1 MFPNQQPLEAIMPY
15 TTQTT
20 QICSRKRELSRRA
33 HLAALALLML
43 AAFFLLAARPAAAA
57 ETLRF
62 ANFPAAGTFPCVS
75 MEQWAAEI
83 QKRTNGAVRVETYPG
98 GTLLDAKSMV
108 RGVIQGQ
115 ADIGCISLAYHPG
128 AYPFLSAFE
137 LPLGF
142 SSAEEAS
149 AILFDLQS
157 RHQPKETARVK
168 VIGMFTSA
176 PSQVLSVKPLKN
188 IEDMKGM
195 PIRSAGILADVT
207 ASMGANP
214 VSMPQSDTPEALQK
228 GVIQGVFTS
237 LDVMK
242 DYNFAESCR
251 YVLKVDMPVYP
262 FMVFMNRD
270 KWDSL
275 PAEVQAAI
283 DGYAREYSVWTGK
296 YVDGHGKAAMRWSE
310 ETYGAAMTDLEEAQK
325 AELFERARP
334 VIDEWIK
341 KAEAKNVAANGL
353 LEEIRAARSAYAEKS
368 GQ

>member
-1 MFPNQQPLEAIMPY
+1 MSDHTQKPY
-15 TTQTT
+15 F
-20 QICSRKRELSRRA
+20 SVRRTKA
-33 HLAALALLML
+33 GVFLLLLTLALAVF
-43 AAFFLLAARPAAAA
+43 AASPAEAAQPRL
-57 ETLRF
+57 TLRF

-75 MEQWAAEI
+75 MEQWAKEI
-83 QKRTNGAVRVETYPG
+83 QQRTNGAVQVETYPG
-98 GTLLDAKSMV
+98 GTLLDAKSIV

-128 AYPFLSAFE
+128 AFPFLSAFE

-142 SSAEEAS
+142 TSAEEAS
-149 AILFDLQS
+149 AILFDI
-157 RHQPKETARVK
+157 HQKHMPKDSARVK

-195 PIRSAGILADVT
+195 SIRSAGILADVT
-207 ASMGANP
+207 ATMGANP

-228 GVIQGVFTS
+228 GVIQGMFTS
-237 LDVMK
+237 MDVMK

-275 PAEVQAAI
+275 PAEVQQAI
-283 DGYAREYSVWTGK
+283 DGYAREYSIWTGQ
-296 YVDGHGKAAMRWSE
+296 YVDAHGREAMRWSE
-310 ETYGAAMTDLEEAQK
+310 ETYGAVLVDLDPAQK
-325 AELFERARP
+325 AELFARAQP
-334 VIDEWIK
+334 VIDEWAK
-341 KAEAKNVAANGL
+341 KAEAKGVAAGEL
-353 LEEIRAARSAYAEKS
+353 LEEIRAARAELAEKK
-368 GQ
+368 